1 MRLRFEGL
9 GIFFDP
15 FILADLRASQP
26 KHYKTTKNQLVE
38 FDLFKM
44 KVIAKSP
51 KKVKIEIPASQETD
65 GKQVERKLLSI
76 AYHQTFVSDFS
87 FEYVAN
93 GF

>member
-1 MRLRFEGL
+1 
-9 GIFFDP
+9 
-15 FILADLRASQP
+15 
-26 KHYKTTKNQLVE
+26 
-38 FDLFKM
+38 M